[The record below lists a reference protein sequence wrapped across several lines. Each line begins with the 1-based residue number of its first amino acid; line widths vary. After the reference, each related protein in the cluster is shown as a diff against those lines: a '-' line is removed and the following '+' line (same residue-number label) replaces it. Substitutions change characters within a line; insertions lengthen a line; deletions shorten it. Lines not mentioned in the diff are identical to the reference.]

1 MAELTG
7 EMGALRLL
15 IPNIGRWTE
24 NSQLRRW
31 LDRFHFSLKQ
41 EDNSTLHFCDVQIQF
56 CRLQYCTNTFCRL
69 QFLK

>member
-1 MAELTG
+1 MAELIG
-7 EMGALRLL
+7 EIKMYSS
-15 IPNIGRWTE
+15 IPNIRRWTE

-56 CRLQYCTNTFCRL
+56 CRLQ
-69 QFLK
+69 FLK